1 MNEVKQFI
9 EIFKKKLEEKLK
21 AKTSWG
27 RNELTVVINEALI
40 DALTEML
47 ENSTTKETEE

>member
-27 RNELTVVINEALI
+27 RNELMIVINEALV
-40 DALTEML
+40 DALAEML
-47 ENSTTKETEE
+47 GDST